1 MTSSVTGRTRE
12 LTFPKI
18 PTVSTAFGKRRHNC
32 ARISIHVLPSCG
44 GQLYRRIFKVTPSRT
59 RWAFHPYPGCR
70 FSSTSF
76 TVQVQAVRPVSVQID
91 PIFLIGPV
99 GCLPSGLFP
108 FIYRY
113 YRKFPIYSLP
123 VNIINA
129 KTRLFSLQ
137 SSIAFSSSCQGLLS
151 ACCWKIFLSALL
163 KAYFSHHP
171 WPDCLSILG
180 QKKSTFWQKMY
191 DQREINNL
199 MFN

>member
-44 GQLYRRIFKVTPSRT
+44 GQLYRRIFKATPSRT

-76 TVQVQAVRPVSVQID
+76 MVQVQAVKQVSVQID

-99 GCLPSGLFP
+99 GCLSAGLFP
-108 FIYRY
+108 FIYCSPGYPY
-113 YRKFPIYSLP
+113 YTRCRLVSSMPNLFIFSAKFDCLLLVLSRP
-123 VNIINA
+123 
-129 KTRLFSLQ
+129 
-137 SSIAFSSSCQGLLS
+137 AFSVLLKNLPFRPAESVFFAPSLAGLLV
-151 ACCWKIFLSALL
+151 
-163 KAYFSHHP
+163 
-171 WPDCLSILG
+171 
-180 QKKSTFWQKMY
+180 
-191 DQREINNL
+191 NL
-199 MFN
+199 RA